1 MIVSMLSVGEE
12 DDYQL
17 TNDDAN
23 IQQYNDNDKHNRR
36 WQLSLHWIDTGETLY
51 VSDELVMESKV
62 LETWILLVRVTA
74 LSAFF
79 IDRPVKMRWR
89 VVTTGQIWNYLF

>member
-1 MIVSMLSVGEE
+1 MVGEE

-36 WQLSLHWIDTGETLY
+36 
-51 VSDELVMESKV
+51 
-62 LETWILLVRVTA
+62 
-74 LSAFF
+74 
-79 IDRPVKMRWR
+79 
-89 VVTTGQIWNYLF
+89 

>member
-1 MIVSMLSVGEE
+1 MITDQWWRDDYSTVMIVSMLMVGEE

-62 LETWILLVRVTA
+62 LETWTLFVRVTA

-79 IDRPVKMRWR
+79 YR
-89 VVTTGQIWNYLF
+89 

>member
-1 MIVSMLSVGEE
+1 MITDQWWRDDYSTVMIVSMLTVGEE

-62 LETWILLVRVTA
+62 LETWTLFVRVTA

-79 IDRPVKMRWR
+79 YR
-89 VVTTGQIWNYLF
+89 